1 MRACRGTTHLFISSC
16 VMFVKVRVVLE
27 MKRQVALTVTI
38 NEQYIESQLGK
49 SVCQQIAEGGFA
61 NTPCEGEKSNNQSLS
76 RCESRRGVSK
86 STQCVRTS
94 TRQCLSEG
102 ATHALRSLQNLAYP
116 CRPALFCPRLDLTA
130 SAAKLEDLVKW
141 FLYRL
146 GPVARSDHP

>member
-16 VMFVKVRVVLE
+16 VMFVKVRVVLK

-38 NEQYIESQLGK
+38 NEQYIDYSQLGK
-49 SVCQQIAEGGFA
+49 SVCQQIAEGGFV

-76 RCESRRGVSK
+76 RCESRRGVPK
-86 STQCVRTS
+86 STHCVCTA

-116 CRPALFCPRLDLTA
+116 CRPVLFCPLLDLTA
-130 SAAKLEDLVKW
+130 SAAKLEDLVK
-141 FLYRL
+141 
-146 GPVARSDHP
+146 